1 MQGKERGGEA
11 LRMIN
16 GGEGDFT
23 TSQEVAA
30 IAENQSWSLHFIN
43 DEIMNR
49 DSPTEPSMTSPAS
62 PPLGHVFETP
72 LRDLVGIIWGGAFSS
87 SKSTP
92 FDSIHSHA
100 AVEEMKKSL

>member
-1 MQGKERGGEA
+1 
-11 LRMIN
+11 
-16 GGEGDFT
+16 
-23 TSQEVAA
+23 
-30 IAENQSWSLHFIN
+30 
-43 DEIMNR
+43 MNR

-92 FDSIHSHA
+92 FNSIHSYA
-100 AVEEMKKSL
+100 AEEILVTSARANMLVIYGVLVAGNINPL